1 MRQPKTE
8 DSVTEELTGIGPEE
22 KQSSGSLG
30 VAMWIGIVLAP
41 LVCIWVFISEL
52 LHNSAD
58 LASISLSFAAV
69 GVLLALLGL
78 RVVLRSLTTRRIILI
93 YAIVAGTVGISTM
106 GMVQFLITT
115 LAAPFWFATPENR
128 WQEFWSA
135 IPTWAAP
142 RSPEVV
148 RGFFLGHSSLY
159 QPEIWHAWL
168 VPVIHWSIFIAA
180 LLVVQYCLAHL
191 MYPRWAN
198 EERLTFPVAQV
209 PLTIME
215 AQGNARLFLVLGAA
229 VAITIQGMNAL
240 HAVKP
245 AIPELRVLPTD
256 IGAMIPPPWN
266 GIGVFWITF
275 YPCIIGLS
283 MLVPTNILLSSVFFY
298 MLGKGENLAGH
309 MWGLHA
315 GNPGGVAFPYGAE
328 QAQGA
333 ILALSLVVLWSARKT
348 LRTSL
353 SNPRDRVVW
362 IALAVSFAVML
373 AYGIALGLHPGTAVL
388 FLGLF
393 LLFMIS
399 VGWMRAAVG
408 LIWNLGNDVAWWAR
422 AFMIGPMPVGQGIG
436 LAYLR
441 WFSFGDFRAH
451 ALPTYIDLM
460 RLSDATKIRRRRLV
474 TALAAASLLSI
485 FASLWIALDVYY
497 KNGATTALTDGWRTY
512 QGRMPFEILRT
523 QLDGATPPLD
533 LPRVLAVVWG
543 FLFTFGLQAANLN
556 LMWWPFH
563 PAGFVMAQ
571 SGALEWFWCP
581 MLIAAII
588 KLLLLRTGGLS
599 LYRRAIPFFIGLVLG
614 DYAIAII
621 LTILSWLLHTPMYK
635 PFPI

>member
-1 MRQPKTE
+1 MIVPKARTE
-8 DSVTEELTGIGPEE
+8 KPGMEEPED
-22 KQSSGSLG
+22 QRSGSPG
-30 VAMWIGIVLAP
+30 FAMAAGIILAP
-41 LVCIWVFISEL
+41 LICIWVFTSEI

-69 GVLLALLGL
+69 GVLLVLLAL
-78 RVVLRSLTTRRIILI
+78 RTVFRSLTTRKIILI

-128 WQEFWSA
+128 WQEFTSA
-135 IPTWAAP
+135 IPEWAAP
-142 RSPEVV
+142 RSPDVV

-159 QPEIWHAWL
+159 KTEVWQAWL
-168 VPVIHWSIFIAA
+168 VPMMHWSIFIGA

-191 MYPRWAN
+191 FYPRWAN

-209 PLTIME
+209 PLIVTE
-215 AQGNARLFLVLGAA
+215 SLGNARLFLILGAA
-229 VAITIQGMNAL
+229 VAIAIQGMNAL
-240 HAVKP
+240 HVVIP
-245 AIPELRVLPTD
+245 SIPELRVLPTD
-256 IGAMIPPPWN
+256 IGATIPPPWN
-266 GIGVFWITF
+266 GIGVLWITF

-298 MLGKGENLAGH
+298 ALGKGENLAGRLYGIH
-309 MWGLHA
+309 SGSI
-315 GNPGGVAFPYGAE
+315 GGIAFPYAAE

-333 ILALSLVVLWSARKT
+333 VLALSLVVLWSARHT
-348 LRTSL
+348 LRRSL
-353 SNPRDRVVW
+353 SEPRDRGVW
-362 IALAVSFAVML
+362 VALVVSFVVML
-373 AYGIALGLHPGTAVL
+373 GYGIALGLHVGTALL

-393 LLFMIS
+393 LVFMIS

-408 LIWNLGNDVAWWAR
+408 LIWNLGTDVSWWAR
-422 AFMIGPMPVGQGIG
+422 AFMIGPMPVGQGVG

-451 ALPTYIDLM
+451 ALPTYVDLM
-460 RLSDATKIRRRRLV
+460 RLSDAVQIRRRKLV
-474 TALAAASLLSI
+474 TALAIASILSI

-497 KNGATTALTDGWRTY
+497 RNGAATALTDQWRTY
-512 QGRMPFEILRT
+512 QGRMAFEGLRS
-523 QLDGATPPLD
+523 QLDGTAPRPD
-533 LPRVLAVVWG
+533 LPRILAAVWG
-543 FLFTFGLQAANLN
+543 LLFTFGLQIANLK

-588 KLLLLRTGGLS
+588 KSLLMRVGGLT

-621 LTILSWLLHTPMYK
+621 LTILAWMLHTPMYK